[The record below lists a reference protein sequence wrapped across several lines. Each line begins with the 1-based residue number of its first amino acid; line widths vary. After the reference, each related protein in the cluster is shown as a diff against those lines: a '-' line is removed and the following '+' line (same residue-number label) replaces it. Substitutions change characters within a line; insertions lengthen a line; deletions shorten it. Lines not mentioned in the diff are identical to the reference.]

1 MNRCLLEVKYTDV
14 YEHFYFFFMH
24 WSIKNNL
31 KWAVV
36 SGRYQHMSP
45 ALNWSSLFFSVSL
58 VTDPRPQPRFAGR
71 FGPPHHKPAGRQF
84 VWGTSIHCHGNLHRR
99 VPRMLSHHDMH
110 EGKICINFSC
120 LCMEKI
126 ICHFHVNK
134 DALICESNETHSKV
148 CIVLHI
154 FI

>member
-1 MNRCLLEVKYTDV
+1 
-14 YEHFYFFFMH
+14 
-24 WSIKNNL
+24 
-31 KWAVV
+31 
-36 SGRYQHMSP
+36 MSP

>member
-1 MNRCLLEVKYTDV
+1 MFMNISI
-14 YEHFYFFFMH
+14 FFFMH

-45 ALNWSSLFFSVSL
+45 ALNWSSPFFSVSL

-120 LCMEKI
+120 LYMEKI

-148 CIVLHI
+148 CIVLHV